1 MSQYIER
8 LSVSLSMFV
17 LLIASATSLQAAEPL
32 VSFDTDNQR
41 VRYER
46 MLEEYRCLK
55 CQNQNLAGSN
65 AALAGDLRREIREQI
80 LDGADD
86 QSIDTYLVARYGE
99 FVRYRPRFGLNT
111 LVLWLAPAVLLL
123 VGLVI
128 GVRLAR
134 RGGPGT
140 ESAHAAF
147 TEHSS
152 ESLAAARQL
161 LDEKSSH

>member
-1 MSQYIER
+1 MSHCLER
-8 LSVSLSMFV
+8 LGVSLSVFVV
-17 LLIASATSLQAAEPL
+17 LLTSATSLQAAEPL
-32 VSFDTDNQR
+32 VSFDTDHQR

-86 QSIDTYLVARYGE
+86 MTIDTYLVARYGE

-134 RGGPGT
+134 RGSGT
-140 ESAHAAF
+140 NSAQTAL

-152 ESLAAARQL
+152 ESLAAAREL
-161 LDEKSSH
+161 LDTKGPK